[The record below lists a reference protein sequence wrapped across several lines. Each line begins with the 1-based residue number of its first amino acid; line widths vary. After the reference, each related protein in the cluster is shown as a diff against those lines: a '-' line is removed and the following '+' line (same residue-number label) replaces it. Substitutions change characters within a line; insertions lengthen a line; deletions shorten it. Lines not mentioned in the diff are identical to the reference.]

1 MKFRKIA
8 YYIILILLL
17 VIFLFSG
24 FYVVR
29 YVMDSREQKSEY
41 NSLAALVEEARK
53 QQENAEE
60 SAPAEGPDGTRPEEN
75 APTGEANSHILPE
88 YRQLY
93 EKNPDLVGWISI
105 DDTEIN
111 YPVVQTPD
119 NPDYYL
125 YRNFNKEHNIHGCL
139 YAREQC
145 DVFAPSDNITI
156 YGHHMRDGTM
166 FGGLEKY
173 LKKSYWEEHDA
184 LRFDTL
190 TERHTYQ
197 IFAVFRTTASVGEG
211 FAYHQ
216 FVDAAD
222 EAEFNE
228 FIAACKKL
236 GRDFYDT
243 GITPEYGDKIICLS
257 TCEYTQENGRLVV
270 AAVRID

>member
-1 MKFRKIA
+1 MKFRKYA
-8 YYIILILLL
+8 YCIILILLL
-17 VIFLFSG
+17 IIFLFSG
-24 FYVVR
+24 FYVIR

-41 NSLAALVEEARK
+41 NSLAALVEEARRE
-53 QQENAEE
+53 QENAE
-60 SAPAEGPDGTRPEEN
+60 AAVPAESTRPEES
-75 APTGEANSHILPE
+75 APTEEANSHILPE

-173 LKKSYWEEHDA
+173 LKKTYWEEHDT

-228 FIAACKKL
+228 FIATCKKL
-236 GRDFYDT
+236 SRDFYDT

-257 TCEYTQENGRLVV
+257 TCEYTQESGRLVV

>member
-1 MKFRKIA
+1 MKFRKWA
-8 YYIILILLL
+8 YGIILALLL
-17 VIFLFSG
+17 IIFLFSG
-24 FYVVR
+24 YYVLQ
-29 YVMDSREQKSEY
+29 YALDSREQKNEY
-41 NSLAALVEEARK
+41 NNLAALVEQAR
-53 QQENAEE
+53 EE
-60 SAPAEGPDGTRPEEN
+60 QARTETKTPAESPAESQPEEN
-75 APTGEANSHILPE
+75 APTEEANSHILPE

-125 YRNFNKEHNIHGCL
+125 YRNFNKEHNIHGCI
-139 YAREQC
+139 YVREQC
-145 DVFAPSDNITI
+145 DVFAPSDNVTI

-166 FGGLEKY
+166 FGGLEKF
-173 LKKSYWEEHDA
+173 LKKSYWEAHNT

-216 FVDAAD
+216 FVDAED
-222 EAEFNE
+222 EAAFDE
-228 FIAACKKL
+228 FIATCRKL

-243 GITPEYGDKIICLS
+243 GIIPEYGDKIICLS